1 MNFFES
7 ELRKIVKNCDN
18 IHSPKYIG
26 KACTFRMDGGLT
38 GKIEIST
45 GIMADHYDRFKIKV
59 MNRSEGVVDSQVVT
73 FEDILG
79 KKQTNYGEKISP
91 HICGYSKGDYEWYG
105 MSLNAASYAAISET
119 VNGYLDSFIE
129 QDEAESEDFEM

>member
-1 MNFFES
+1 MYFFES

-26 KACTFRMDGGLT
+26 KACTFRMGGGLT

-45 GIMADHYDRFKIKV
+45 GIMADHYDRLKIKV
-59 MNRSEGVVDSQVVT
+59 MNRSEGVIDSQVVT

-79 KKQTNYGEKISP
+79 RKQADYGDKISP
-91 HICGYSKGDYEWYG
+91 HIFGYSSNEYSWYG
-105 MSLNAASYAAISET
+105 MSLNTKDYTAIAET

-129 QDEAESEDFEM
+129 QDETESEDMEM

>member
-45 GIMADHYDRFKIKV
+45 GIMADHYDRLKIKV
-59 MNRSEGVVDSQVVT
+59 MNRSEGVIDSQVVN

-79 KKQTNYGEKISP
+79 KKQTNYGEKISTY
-91 HICGYSKGDYEWYG
+91 ICNYSKGDYAWYG
-105 MSLNAASYAAISET
+105 MSLNPKDYTAIAET
-119 VNGYLDSFIE
+119 VNGYLDNFIE
-129 QDEAESEDFEM
+129 LDETESEDMEM